1 MRCVM
6 TKIHDFRM
14 LMLLLLLLLVG
25 SSEGIL
31 AGKAI
36 AGTQPDLLSDE
47 LSEDG
52 EGSAQGI
59 ADPLEPINRA
69 VFVFNDKLYFWVLK
83 PVKTGY
89 SAVLP
94 RDIRVCLSNF
104 VSNLATPV
112 SLINSLLQ
120 GRWED
125 AGVTLYRFGINTVLG
140 VYGFADPAASE
151 FGLNPRSADFGQTL
165 GVYGAGG
172 GIFLYWPLLGPSN
185 IRDSIGLVADNLAQ
199 PINYLGLNSS
209 EKSSYAGGSY
219 VNRLSLSSDAY
230 EEMKKYSVDPYVST
244 REAYHEY
251 RNARIKWNRQHQ
263 DNTKSPT
270 GTDILPGVDTEIFP
284 DFDKKL

>member
-1 MRCVM
+1 M
-6 TKIHDFRM
+6 TTIRDCRII
-14 LMLLLLLLLVG
+14 LLLLSLLVC

-31 AGKAI
+31 SGKAI

-47 LSEDG
+47 ISEDE

-83 PVKTGY
+83 PVKTAY
-89 SAVLP
+89 STVLP
-94 RDIRVCLSNF
+94 KDVRVCLGNF

-112 SLINSLLQ
+112 SLINSLFQ
-120 GRWED
+120 GRWDD
-125 AGVTLYRFGINTVLG
+125 AGVTLERFGINTVLG
-140 VYGFADPAASE
+140 VYGFTDPAASE
-151 FGLNPRSADFGQTL
+151 FGLTRRSADFGQTL

-172 GIFLYWPLLGPSN
+172 GIFLCWPLLGPSN
-185 IRDSIGLVADNLAQ
+185 IRDSIGLVADSLAQ

-209 EKSSYAGGSY
+209 ERLYYTGGSY
-219 VNRLSLSSDAY
+219 LNRLSLSSDAY

-251 RNARIKWNRQHQ
+251 RNARIKWNRQSQ

-270 GTDILPGVDTEIFP
+270 GTDILPGIDKEIFP
-284 DFDKKL
+284 VFEKKL

>member
-1 MRCVM
+1 MTAMRDCR
-6 TKIHDFRM
+6 ILM
-14 LMLLLLLLLVG
+14 LPLLLLLMC

-36 AGTQPDLLSDE
+36 AATQPDLLSDE
-47 LSEDG
+47 ISEDG
-52 EGSAQGI
+52 EGLAQGI

-94 RDIRVCLSNF
+94 KDIRVCLGNF

-112 SLINSLLQ
+112 ALINSLLQ

-125 AGVTLYRFGINTVLG
+125 AGVTLSRFGINTVLG

-151 FGLNPRSADFGQTL
+151 FGLNPRAADFGQTL

-172 GIFLYWPLLGPSN
+172 GVFLYWPLLGPSN
-185 IRDSIGLVADNLAQ
+185 IRDSIGLFADNLAQ

-209 EKSSYAGGSY
+209 EKLNYAGGSY

-244 REAYHEY
+244 REAYQEY
-251 RNARIKWNRQHQ
+251 RNARIKWNRQQQ

-270 GTDILPGVDTEIFP
+270 GTDILPGVDQEIFP
-284 DFDKKL
+284 DIDKKL